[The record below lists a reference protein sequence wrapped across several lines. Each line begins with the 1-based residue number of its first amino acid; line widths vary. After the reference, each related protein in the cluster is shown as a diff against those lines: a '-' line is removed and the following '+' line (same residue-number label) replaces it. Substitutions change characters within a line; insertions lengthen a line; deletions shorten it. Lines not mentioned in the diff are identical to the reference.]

1 MSIRLM
7 SQAWELEDIKGNELL
22 LLLALC
28 DHANDEGTC
37 YPSINR
43 LSKKCRVGRRSVQ
56 RLMSGLIKRGIIKRQ
71 INEAKGGSNL
81 YSIQINNGGDT
92 EVTRD
97 TKVTNDMEDI
107 GGVTPQPPK
116 PSMEPSN
123 KEYIKEWFQKFTE
136 MALANGLP
144 KPRSLTPQREKQI
157 ALRIKEDQGEKDII
171 TEIPLSDW
179 LTGKTVSWSATLD
192 WVLKKNNWNRILEG
206 EFRNREEIIKNDHAK
221 SWWRTT

>member
-1 MSIRLM
+1 M
-7 SQAWELEDIKGNELL
+7 SQAWELEEIKGNELL

-56 RLMSGLIKRGIIKRQ
+56 RLMSDLIKRGIIKRQ

-81 YSIQINNGGDT
+81 YTIQINHGGDRA
-92 EVTRD
+92 VTRD
-97 TKVTNDMEDI
+97 LKDTSDTKDT

-123 KEYIKEWFQKFTE
+123 KIYIKEWFDKFCKL
-136 MALANGLP
+136 MADNGLP
-144 KPRSLTPQREKQI
+144 KPRALTPQREKLISQ
-157 ALRIKEDQGEKDII
+157 RFKDDQGEKDIL
-171 TEIPLSDW
+171 TEIPQSDW
-179 LTGKTVSWSATLD
+179 LMGKTVTWSVTLD

-206 EFRNREEIIKNDHAK
+206 SFRNREEKLKNDHTK
-221 SWWRTT
+221 NWWATT